1 LYFAA
6 RRRTEMISD
15 LDRALAHDEFIV
27 HYQPIVAL
35 QDRRVAGVEALV
47 RWNHPTEGL
56 LSPAQ
61 FLPLAA
67 ETDQIAAISRIVLCK
82 ACVQARRWQAGD
94 PALAQL
100 TLSVNLAP
108 QQIKAHDLVPAVR
121 AALEEAEL
129 APAHLVLEVTEHVL
143 VSDDNDVIAQ
153 LRSLK
158 RLGARIAVDDFGT
171 GYSALSY
178 LQRFPIDF
186 LKIDK
191 SFVDALGESEESERL
206 VEGIINLAH
215 VLNLET
221 IAEGIETPEQE
232 RTLREMGSELAQ
244 GYLFAKPLAAAA
256 MDGFLREHAAG
267 GAAVT

>member
-1 LYFAA
+1 
-6 RRRTEMISD
+6 
-15 LDRALAHDEFIV
+15 
-27 HYQPIVAL
+27 
-35 QDRRVAGVEALV
+35 
-47 RWNHPTEGL
+47 
-56 LSPAQ
+56 
-61 FLPLAA
+61 
-67 ETDQIAAISRIVLCK
+67 
-82 ACVQARRWQAGD
+82 
-94 PALAQL
+94 
-100 TLSVNLAP
+100 
-108 QQIKAHDLVPAVR
+108 
-121 AALEEAEL
+121 
-129 APAHLVLEVTEHVL
+129 VL

-178 LQRFPIDF
+178 LQRFPLDF

-221 IAEGIETPEQE
+221 IAEGIETLEQE
-232 RTLREMGSELAQ
+232 RRLREMGSELAQ
-244 GYLFAKPLAAAA
+244 GYLFAKPLPAAE
-256 MDGFLREHAAG
+256 MNGFLREHAAG

>member
-1 LYFAA
+1 
-6 RRRTEMISD
+6 MISD
-15 LDRALAHDEFIV
+15 LDRALARDEFVV

-47 RWNHPTEGL
+47 RWNHPTQGL

-67 ETDQIAAISRIVLCK
+67 ETEQIAAISRIVLCK
-82 ACVQARRWQAGD
+82 ACVQARRWQTGD

-100 TLSVNLAP
+100 TLSVNLAS

-129 APAHLVLEVTEHVL
+129 APMHLLLEVTEHVL
-143 VSDDNDVIAQ
+143 VSDDDNVIAQ

-191 SFVDALGESEESERL
+191 SFVDTLGESEESERL
-206 VEGIINLAH
+206 VEGIIHLAH

-221 IAEGIETPEQE
+221 IAEGIETLEQE
-232 RTLREMGSELAQ
+232 RRLREMGSELAQ
-244 GYLFAKPLAAAA
+244 GYLFAKPLPAAA
-256 MDGFLREHAAG
+256 MDGFLRERAAG
-267 GAAVT
+267 GAPVT